1 MFRTVSDVTTP
12 SSTSDGRVAPEVPGF
27 DLIRPIG
34 KGGFGEVWLAANHA
48 TGRLRAVKV
57 IAAARSGTVDPAG
70 REVTSVIRLEA
81 NLRRQ
86 HPNLVSIHHVGECP
100 GHIFFVM
107 DLADDLAGTPGSSDP
122 SYRPATL
129 QSRLQAGPLTA
140 EESLRRTGE
149 LLAGLAALHDAGMV
163 HRDVKPANCLLV
175 GGELRLADFGLLT
188 EADRQMSRM
197 GTESYMPPDGRMDAR
212 ADVYAAGL
220 TIYEMITGLP
230 ATCFPSLGERAE
242 KFADDP
248 ILQRLNR
255 LALKACQSAP
265 HARFDNA
272 RAMLDELTTAQPV
285 KPGRSFRRRGWIGAG
300 VGCLLLA
307 IVLAT
312 AHRWMNQ
319 AERVRV
325 NFITEPFEATI
336 QLDGVRLLK
345 PDGTPYKTPC
355 TIPDLPAHSHRI
367 VFQHPPLS
375 DLDLGQVDF
384 RDSRDIEANWGSK
397 PVRDT
402 VELPSRER

>member
-1 MFRTVSDVTTP
+1 M
-12 SSTSDGRVAPEVPGF
+12 
-27 DLIRPIG
+27 
-34 KGGFGEVWLAANHA
+34 
-48 TGRLRAVKV
+48 
-57 IAAARSGTVDPAG
+57 
-70 REVTSVIRLEA
+70 EA

-129 QSRLQAGPLTA
+129 QSHLQAGPLTA

-149 LLAGLAALHDAGMV
+149 LLAGLAALHEAGMV
-163 HRDVKPANCLLV
+163 HRDVKPANCLFV

-188 EADRQMSRM
+188 EADRQMSRV
-197 GTESYMPPDGRMDAR
+197 GTASYMPPDGQMDAR

-230 ATCFPSLGERAE
+230 TTCFPSLGDHSE

-248 ILQRLNR
+248 VLQKLNR
-255 LALKACQSAP
+255 LVLKACQSAP
-265 HARFDNA
+265 NARFENA
-272 RAMLDELTTAQPV
+272 RAMLDELTTVQPD
-285 KPGRSFRRRGWIGAG
+285 KPGRSFRHRGWIAA
-300 VGCLLLA
+300 CAAILLLA
-307 IVLAT
+307 LVTLAT
-312 AHRWMNQ
+312 AYRWTNRV
-319 AERVRV
+319 ERVRI
-325 NFITEPFEATI
+325 NFITEPFEASI

-345 PDGTPYKTPC
+345 PDGTPYTTPC

-384 RDSRDIEANWGSK
+384 RDSRDIEANLG
-397 PVRDT
+397 P
-402 VELPSRER
+402 